1 MATDVQVLL
10 IITVGFLAFCAI
22 IEFAPNRKKQKSR
35 LMQTDGKR
43 LIFEIPTPK
52 QGKYSK
58 YHQINQGS
66 DKKC

>member
-1 MATDVQVLL
+1 M
-10 IITVGFLAFCAI
+10 
-22 IEFAPNRKKQKSR
+22 KKPPDE
-35 LMQTDGKR
+35 TDGKR

-66 DKKC
+66 DKNC

>member
-1 MATDVQVLL
+1 
-10 IITVGFLAFCAI
+10 
-22 IEFAPNRKKQKSR
+22 
-35 LMQTDGKR
+35 MQTDGKR

-66 DKKC
+66 DKNAECKRNDF